1 MCTGSLFYVPK
12 GRNDPIHKMGTGGNE
27 EGKAG
32 WKEDGRKKSG
42 REGRNKSPCVCI
54 LNRFHTS
61 FTF

>member
-1 MCTGSLFYVPK
+1 MFQKVGMTLFTRWEQEGKREGGS
-12 GRNDPIHKMGTGGNE
+12 E

-54 LNRFHTS
+54 LNIFHTS